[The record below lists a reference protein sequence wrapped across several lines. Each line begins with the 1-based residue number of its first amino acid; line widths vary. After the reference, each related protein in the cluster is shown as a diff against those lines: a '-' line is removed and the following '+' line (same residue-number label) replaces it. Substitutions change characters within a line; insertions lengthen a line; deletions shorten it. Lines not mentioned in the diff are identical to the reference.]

1 MLVSAQ
7 TQLDAPSVPISA
19 LTSRI
24 GVHASRIVANGENT
38 EPRDG
43 TYDIDTRSS
52 DRDYFPESLRQRY
65 DRPPPARVAV

>member
-19 LTSRI
+19 LTRRI
-24 GVHASRIVANGENT
+24 GDHASRIVTRRENT
-38 EPRDG
+38 GRDG

-52 DRDYFPESLRQRY
+52 DRDDFIVSRY
-65 DRPPPARVAV
+65 DSVTTDRRRRA

>member
-19 LTSRI
+19 LTRRI
-24 GVHASRIVANGENT
+24 GDHASWIVTRRENT
-38 EPRDG
+38 GRDG
-43 TYDIDTRSS
+43 TYEIDTRSS
-52 DRDYFPESLRQRY
+52 DRDDFRESLRQRY